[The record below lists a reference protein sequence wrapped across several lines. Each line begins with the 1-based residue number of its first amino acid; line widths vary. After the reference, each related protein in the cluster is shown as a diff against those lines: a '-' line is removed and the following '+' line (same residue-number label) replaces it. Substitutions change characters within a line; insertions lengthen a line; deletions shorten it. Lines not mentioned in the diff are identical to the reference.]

1 MEANDTWNVV
11 SAGGEA
17 GDEEGDAGGEAG
29 DAEGEAGDK
38 GDEAG
43 EAGEGASVHFVQ
55 FQSKSVCSLRYFW

>member
-29 DAEGEAGDK
+29 DK

-55 FQSKSVCSLRYFW
+55 VQSKSVCSLRYFW